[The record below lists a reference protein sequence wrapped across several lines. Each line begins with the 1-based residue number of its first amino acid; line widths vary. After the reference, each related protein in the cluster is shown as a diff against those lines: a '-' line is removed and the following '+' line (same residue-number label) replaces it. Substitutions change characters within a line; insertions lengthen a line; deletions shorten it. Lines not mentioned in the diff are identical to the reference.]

1 MLAASGSPSSQIRV
15 KCLLVDDLEDNIAAL
30 SAIMRRDDV
39 ELFSARSGA
48 EALDLL
54 LTHDMA
60 LAILDVQM
68 PEMDGFQLAEL
79 MRGSERTRHV
89 PIIFVTAGARD
100 PVRLF
105 RGYDQGA
112 VDFLYKPI
120 DASILLTK
128 ADVFFEIYRQRK
140 QLAQEL
146 EARTQTLHLNEIFM
160 GILGHDLRD
169 PLNAI
174 MLNAQ
179 LLKTIDD
186 PLARDL
192 ASSITRSG
200 QRMGRMIQDL
210 LDVTRTRLGGGLEAV
225 RKPGSLFEAVDAA
238 LQELAEAGEGNFIE
252 LEAEG
257 DFEGE
262 WDCDR
267 ITQAV
272 SNLASNAITHGCQD
286 SPVRLYVDGRHDD
299 VVVLSVTN
307 KGEIPA
313 ALLPRIFEPF
323 TTESTRARRS
333 GSLGLGLYIVQ
344 QIVQSHGG
352 YIDVQSGNGITHFA
366 LTLPRQCSL
375 GPKADELPVSPS
387 CKR

>member
-1 MLAASGSPSSQIRV
+1 MLLAPVSSPPKIRV

-39 ELFSARSGA
+39 ELFTARSGA
-48 EALDLL
+48 DALDLL
-54 LTHDMA
+54 LAHDMA

-120 DASILLTK
+120 DAPILLTK
-128 ADVFFEIYRQRK
+128 AEVFFEIYRQRK

-146 EARTQTLHLNEIFM
+146 EVRTQTLHLNEIFM

-174 MLNAQ
+174 MLNAS
-179 LLKTIDD
+179 LLKTIDS
-186 PLARDL
+186 PLAHDL
-192 ASSITRSG
+192 AASITRSG

-210 LDVTRTRLGGGLEAV
+210 LDVTRTRLGAGLEAV
-225 RKPGSLFEAVDAA
+225 RRPCSIYDAVSAA
-238 LQELAEAGEGNFIE
+238 VQEFGDVGAARPIE
-252 LEAEG
+252 LTAAG
-257 DFEGE
+257 DFEGQ
-262 WDCDR
+262 WDYDR

-272 SNLASNAITHGCQD
+272 SNLTSNAVTHGCPD
-286 SPVRLYVDGRHDD
+286 NPVKVFIDGRQRGI
-299 VVVLSVTN
+299 VLTISN

-323 TTESTRARRS
+323 TREGTMARRS
-333 GSLGLGLYIVQ
+333 DSLGLGLYIVR
-344 QIVQSHGG
+344 QIVQAHDGR
-352 YIDVQSGNGITHFA
+352 IEVRSGNGETCFS
-366 LTLPRQCSL
+366 LTLPR
-375 GPKADELPVSPS
+375 
-387 CKR
+387 R